1 MVDLNFV
8 CDQQLRQNDKA
19 IITVFYFT
27 EGGFGITFQV
37 QQQRAKL
44 EIEIKSNKHHHL
56 NSRTRQN
63 QLLCS
68 CRFLFYAER

>member
-1 MVDLNFV
+1 MVDLNLV

-19 IITVFYFT
+19 IITVFT

-44 EIEIKSNKHHHL
+44 EI
-56 NSRTRQN
+56 
-63 QLLCS
+63 
-68 CRFLFYAER
+68 